1 MSTTSS
7 VAFGRRRHV
16 RMRPMRRDQRA
27 LTGAQPRRF
36 AVLDVQLEFGR
47 QHMTSSA
54 IVGG

>member
-16 RMRPMRRDQRA
+16 RMWPMRRDQRA

-36 AVLDVQLEFGR
+36 AVLDVQLEFAR